1 MQLKRAP
8 LLVIAGTIAG
18 LAGVLS
24 FHSQPAAPAAL
35 PGTPGQVSGGTHS
48 ARRSGAAAGLDPGR
62 APARHARARGR
73 ARAAP
78 ARRQGGRSA
87 LGATE
92 QYGYGELAVRV
103 TTRGR
108 KIINVAVAGIQTAEP
123 YSANL
128 ARQVI
133 PTLRSEVLSGQTAS
147 INAVSGATY
156 TSEAYAKSLQAAL
169 DKLHLR

>member
-1 MQLKRAP
+1 MAP
-8 LLVIAGTIAG
+8 TLPDDRRPAGWNG
-18 LAGVLS
+18 LCD
-24 FHSQPAAPAAL
+24 
-35 PGTPGQVSGGTHS
+35 GTACQGQGPGQGGPCT
-48 ARRSGAAAGLDPGR
+48 
-62 APARHARARGR
+62 
-73 ARAAP
+73 
-78 ARRQGGRSA
+78 RQGVRSA

-108 KIINVAVAGIQTAEP
+108 KIINVVVAEIQTAEP
-123 YSANL
+123 SANL

-156 TSEAYAKSLQAAL
+156 TSEAHAKSLQAAL